1 DHDNAARLAA
11 GLDGIDG
18 VRVLGQHTNMVFAE
32 FDPARCESLTTALR
46 GQGILMRAVYGG
58 PTRLVTHLDA
68 ERAHHGTAF
77 QWFRDDGV
85 LALLPMPDTAD
96 GPQVFMVWSMRT
108 PQAQALQAMEP
119 AVRAAELERLL
130 A

>member
-1 DHDNAARLAA
+1 MNWGVGDFQFLKSGSDEPCIQPIESSQLDHDNAARLAA

-58 PTRLVTHLDA
+58 PTRLVTHLDV
-68 ERAHHGTAF
+68 
-77 QWFRDDGV
+77 D
-85 LALLPMPDTAD
+85 AD
-96 GPQVFMVWSMRT
+96 GIDRVVD
-108 PQAQALQAMEP
+108 
-119 AVRAAELERLL
+119 AVRGHCAAAR
-130 A
+130 